1 MGIYNRNGM
10 IASLNESTRGFGPV
24 EVCETFRVGDDLG
37 WSCAKVCA
45 SIEEASNEWMR
56 EIGMEELEHATIF
69 GEELVY
75 EAEDASAK
83 KNKNKFMAFISSVK
97 NAVMKFFKTI
107 RDKIASFF
115 AKFKKKK
122 DTAKDNG
129 SGEMTSDEA
138 FLRASA
144 VRQAEMIKA
153 ADNTLKWKAAEEI
166 KDTVVPVF
174 HKCVIDVENY
184 SDMVSTNMVKEMVDE
199 FFDDVDMLI
208 DIIDTEVEKA
218 ANKAEDEE
226 ILKVQTAPKG
236 SEKEKQAGI
245 DMIKASANWEK
256 AKFKASKLSN
266 DDVNDVA
273 NNPTFQAKYKVFK
286 ERWID
291 DSSKVRK
298 AVAATFLGSKEVSGS
313 GATLNYLLGNKN
325 SYSEAFKSILTNDG
339 KSEKIGNI
347 IDNSSPSIWT
357 LEQLSKAQEAIEKG
371 VDKNLSTTMDGLQKQ
386 FDEILKKFDDKSS
399 RMSETNIIA
408 STKQHVSMLTKTYL
422 DSAAAFTDSALNY
435 LTQVKTIWNRYI
447 SAYEK
452 LKKAAEAKKN
462 SKNDSESSAK
472 NEGYNF
478 FGAFESIR

>member
-37 WSCAKVCA
+37 WSCAKLCA

-56 EIGMEELEHATIF
+56 EIGMEELEHATVF

-83 KNKNKFMAFISSVK
+83 KNKNKFMAFIASIK

-107 RDKIASFF
+107 RDKIVSFF

-122 DTAKDNG
+122 DTTKDNG

-166 KDTVVPVF
+166 KDTEVPVY
-174 HKCVIDVENY
+174 HKCVVDIENY

-208 DIIDTEVEKA
+208 DIIDTETEKEI
-218 ANKAEDEE
+218 NKAEEKKRLEFQTSPDYNDEE
-226 ILKVQTAPKG
+226 RKAGVTATKAVADY
-236 SEKEKQAGI
+236 ERQA
-245 DMIKASANWEK
+245 SRL
-256 AKFKASKLSN
+256 SKISN
-266 DDVNDVA
+266 GDVNAAA
-273 NNPTFQAKYKVFK
+273 NNPTFQAKYKAFK

-291 DSSKVRK
+291 DPSKVRQT
-298 AVAATFLGSKEVSGS
+298 VAEVFLGKLSGS
-313 GATLNYLLGNKN
+313 IANFLKTRS
-325 SYSEAFKSILTNDG
+325 SYSEAFKIILAQHD

-347 IDNSSPSIWT
+347 IDNSAPSIWT
-357 LEQLSKAQEAIEKG
+357 LEKLSSAQEAIEKG
-371 VDKNLSTTMDGLQKQ
+371 VDKNLSIAMDGLQKQ

-408 STKQHVSMLTKTYL
+408 ATKQHVSMLTKTYL
-422 DSAAAFTDSALNY
+422 DSASAFTDSALNY

-462 SKNDSESSAK
+462 SNNGSESAAK

>member
-10 IASLNESTRGFGPV
+10 LASLNESTRGFEPI
-24 EVCETFRVGDDLG
+24 EVCETFTVGDDLG

-83 KNKNKFMAFISSVK
+83 KNGGKFKAFL
-97 NAVMKFFKTI
+97 MKIKTTVAEFFKKI
-107 RDKIASFF
+107 RTRIVNFF

-122 DTAKDNG
+122 DTTAS
-129 SGEMTSDEA
+129 SGGDMTSDEA

-166 KDTVVPVF
+166 KDTEVPKF
-174 HKCVIDVENY
+174 HRCVYDTENY
-184 SDMVSTNMVKEMVDE
+184 LELVNTNMVKEMVDE

-208 DIIDTEVEKA
+208 DIIDSATEKQINKDEEKYTMQANFSPDMSDEEREAGIRAAKA
-218 ANKAEDEE
+218 AADLDRA
-226 ILKVQTAPKG
+226 IAR
-236 SEKEKQAGI
+236 KEKI
-245 DMIKASANWEK
+245 
-256 AKFKASKLSN
+256 SN
-266 DDVNDVA
+266 DKVNSAA
-273 NNPTFQAKYKVFK
+273 NNPTFQAKYKAFEEK
-286 ERWID
+286 WINNPA
-291 DSSKVRK
+291 KVRK
-298 AVAATFLGSKEVSGS
+298 AVASTFVGSKDIS
-313 GATLNYLLGNKN
+313 GATLNYLIGNKM
-325 SYSEAFKSILTNDG
+325 SYANAFKSVIMSDD

-347 IDNSSPSIWT
+347 IDNMSPSVWT
-357 LEQLSKAQEAIEKG
+357 LEKLSSTQEAIEKG
-371 VDKNLSTTMDGLQKQ
+371 VDKILADAMDGLQKQ

-399 RMSETNIIA
+399 RMAETYIITA
-408 STKQHVSMLTKTYL
+408 TKQHVSSLTQTYL
-422 DSAAAFTDSALNY
+422 DSASIFTNAAINY

-452 LKKAAEAKKN
+452 HKKAAEAKKN
-462 SKNDSESSAK
+462 AGKDGETAK
-472 NEGYNF
+472 NEGYSF

>member
-56 EIGMEELEHATIF
+56 EIGMEELEHATVF
-69 GEELVY
+69 GEELIY

-83 KNKNKFMAFISSVK
+83 KNKNKFMAFISSIK

-107 RDKIASFF
+107 KDKIVSFF

-122 DTAKDNG
+122 DTTKDNGSG

-166 KDTVVPVF
+166 KDTEVPVY
-174 HKCVIDVENY
+174 HKCVVDIENY
-184 SDMVSTNMVKEMVDE
+184 SDMVSSNMVKEMVDE

-218 ANKAEDEE
+218 ADKAEDEE
-226 ILKVQTAPKG
+226 ILKIQTAPKG
-236 SEKEKQAGI
+236 SEKEKQAAI
-245 DMIKASANWEK
+245 DAMKATAKFEK

-266 DDVNDVA
+266 DDVNDAA
-273 NNPTFQAKYKVFK
+273 NNPTFQAKYKAFK

-291 DSSKVRK
+291 DPSKVRQT
-298 AVAATFLGSKEVSGS
+298 VAEMFLGKLSGS
-313 GATLNYLLGNKN
+313 IANFLKTRS
-325 SYSEAFKSILTNDG
+325 SYSEAFKIILAQHD

-347 IDNSSPSIWT
+347 IDNSAPSIWT
-357 LEQLSKAQEAIEKG
+357 LEKLSSAQEAIEKG
-371 VDKNLSTTMDGLQKQ
+371 VDKNLSIAMDGLQKQ

-408 STKQHVSMLTKTYL
+408 ATKQHVSMLTKTYL

-462 SKNDSESSAK
+462 SNNGSESTAK

-478 FGAFESIR
+478 FGAVESIG

>member
-56 EIGMEELEHATIF
+56 EIGMEELEHATVF
-69 GEELVY
+69 GEELIY

-83 KNKNKFMAFISSVK
+83 KNKNKFMAFIASIK

-107 RDKIASFF
+107 RDKIVSFF

-122 DTAKDNG
+122 DTTKDNG

-166 KDTVVPVF
+166 KDTEVPVY
-174 HKCVIDVENY
+174 HKCVVDIENY
-184 SDMVSTNMVKEMVDE
+184 SDMVSSNMVKEMVDE

-208 DIIDTEVEKA
+208 DIIDTEFEKE

-236 SEKEKQAGI
+236 GEKEKQAGI
-245 DMIKASANWEK
+245 DMIKASANWDK

-266 DDVNDVA
+266 DIVNDAA
-273 NNPTFQAKYKVFK
+273 NNPTFQAKYKAFK

-291 DSSKVRK
+291 DPSKVRQT
-298 AVAATFLGSKEVSGS
+298 VAEVFLGKLSGS
-313 GATLNYLLGNKN
+313 IANFLKTRS
-325 SYSEAFKSILTNDG
+325 SYSEAFKIILAQHD

-347 IDNSSPSIWT
+347 IDNSAPSIWT
-357 LEQLSKAQEAIEKG
+357 LEKLSSAQEAIEKG
-371 VDKNLSTTMDGLQKQ
+371 VDKNLSIAMDGLQKQ

-408 STKQHVSMLTKTYL
+408 ATKQHVSMLTKTYL

-462 SKNDSESSAK
+462 SNNGSESAAK

>member
-10 IASLNESTRGFGPV
+10 LASLNESTRGFEPI
-24 EVCETFRVGDDLG
+24 EVCETFTVGDDLG

-83 KNKNKFMAFISSVK
+83 KNGGKFKTFL
-97 NAVMKFFKTI
+97 MKIKTTVVEFFKKI
-107 RDKIASFF
+107 RTRIVNFF

-122 DTAKDNG
+122 DTTAS
-129 SGEMTSDEA
+129 SGGDMTSDEA

-166 KDTVVPVF
+166 KDTEVPKF
-174 HKCVIDVENY
+174 HSCVYDTENY
-184 SDMVSTNMVKEMVDE
+184 LELVNTNMVKEMVDE

-208 DIIDTEVEKA
+208 DIIDSATEKQINKDEEKNTMQANFSPDMSDEERKAGIRAAKA
-218 ANKAEDEE
+218 AADLDRA
-226 ILKVQTAPKG
+226 IAR
-236 SEKEKQAGI
+236 KEKI
-245 DMIKASANWEK
+245 
-256 AKFKASKLSN
+256 SN
-266 DDVNDVA
+266 DKVNSAA
-273 NNPTFQAKYKVFK
+273 NNPTFQAKYKAFEEK
-286 ERWID
+286 WINNPA
-291 DSSKVRK
+291 KVRK
-298 AVAATFLGSKEVSGS
+298 AVASTFVGSKDIS
-313 GATLNYLLGNKN
+313 GATLNYLIGNKV
-325 SYSEAFKSILTNDG
+325 SYANAFKSVIMQDD

-347 IDNSSPSIWT
+347 IDNMSPSVWT
-357 LEQLSKAQEAIEKG
+357 LEKLSSTQEAIEKG
-371 VDKNLSTTMDGLQKQ
+371 VDKTLADAMDRLQKQ

-399 RMSETNIIA
+399 RMAETYIITA
-408 STKQHVSMLTKTYL
+408 TKQHVSSLTQTYL
-422 DSAAAFTDSALNY
+422 ESASTFTNAALNY

-452 LKKAAEAKKN
+452 HKKAAEAKKN
-462 SKNDSESSAK
+462 TGKDGETAK

>member
-107 RDKIASFF
+107 KDKIVSFF

-122 DTAKDNG
+122 DTTKDNG

-166 KDTVVPVF
+166 KDTEVPMY

-208 DIIDTEVEKA
+208 DIIDTENEKKINSKEEKDTMKYQTSPDYNDAERNAGVA
-218 ANKAEDEE
+218 ASKAKAEF
-226 ILKVQTAPKG
+226 QRAM
-236 SEKEKQAGI
+236 SQ
-245 DMIKASANWEK
+245 S
-256 AKFKASKLSN
+256 SKISN
-266 DDVNDVA
+266 DSINAAA
-273 NNPTFQAKYKVFK
+273 NNPTFQAKYNTFK

-298 AVAATFLGSKEVSGS
+298 AVAATFLGSKDISGS
-313 GATLNYLLGNKN
+313 TINYLLGNKH
-325 SYSEAFKSILTNDG
+325 SYSEAFKSVLTQDG
-339 KSEKIGNI
+339 KTEKIGNI

-357 LEQLSKAQEAIEKG
+357 LEKLSSTQEAIEKG
-371 VDKNLSTTMDGLQKQ
+371 VDKTLANTMDGLQKQ
-386 FDEILKKFDDKSS
+386 FDEILKKFNDKSS
-399 RMSETNIIA
+399 RMYETNIIT

-422 DSAAAFTDSALNY
+422 DSASAFTDSALNY

-462 SKNDSESSAK
+462 SNNGSESAAK

>member
-56 EIGMEELEHATIF
+56 EIGMEELEHATVF

-83 KNKNKFMAFISSVK
+83 KNKNKFIAFISSIK

-122 DTAKDNG
+122 DEMTSD
-129 SGEMTSDEA
+129 EMTSDEA

-184 SDMVSTNMVKEMVDE
+184 SDMVSINMVKEMTDE

-208 DIIDTEVEKA
+208 DIIDTDVEKA
-218 ANKAEDEE
+218 ANRAEDEE
-226 ILKVQTAPKG
+226 ILKIQTAPKG
-236 SEKEKQAGI
+236 GEKEKQAAI
-245 DMIKASANWEK
+245 DALKAQSNFEK
-256 AKFKASKLSN
+256 TKFKASKLSN
-266 DDVNDVA
+266 DDVNEGA

-357 LEQLSKAQEAIEKG
+357 LEQLSRAQEAIEKG

-386 FDEILKKFDDKSS
+386 FAEILKKFDDKSS

-422 DSAAAFTDSALNY
+422 DSASAFTDSALNY

-462 SKNDSESSAK
+462 SNNGSESAAK

>member
-1 MGIYNRNGM
+1 MGIYNRNGVL
-10 IASLNESTRGFGPV
+10 ASLNESTRGFEPI
-24 EVCETFRVGDDLG
+24 EVCETFTVGDDLG

-83 KNKNKFMAFISSVK
+83 KNGGKFKAFL
-97 NAVMKFFKTI
+97 MKIKTTVAEFFKKI
-107 RDKIASFF
+107 RTRIANFF

-122 DTAKDNG
+122 DTTAS
-129 SGEMTSDEA
+129 SGGDMTSDEA

-166 KDTVVPVF
+166 KDTEVPKF
-174 HKCVIDVENY
+174 HSCVYDTENY
-184 SDMVSTNMVKEMVDE
+184 LELVNTNMVKEMVDE

-208 DIIDTEVEKA
+208 DIIDTEAEKKINADEEKA
-218 ANKAEDEE
+218 TQKY
-226 ILKVQTAPKG
+226 QTSPDYKND
-236 SEKEKQAGI
+236 SERETGVA
-245 DMIKASANWEK
+245 MTK
-256 AKFKASKLSN
+256 AKADFERLQSRNSKISN
-266 DDVNDVA
+266 DKVNSAA
-273 NNPTFQAKYKVFK
+273 NNPTFQAKYKAFEEK
-286 ERWID
+286 WINNPA
-291 DSSKVRK
+291 KVRK
-298 AVAATFLGSKEVSGS
+298 AVASTFVGSKDIS
-313 GATLNYLLGNKN
+313 GATLNYFIGNKM
-325 SYSEAFKSILTNDG
+325 SYANAFKSVIMPDD

-347 IDNSSPSIWT
+347 IDNMSPSVWT
-357 LEQLSKAQEAIEKG
+357 LEKLSSTQEAIEKG
-371 VDKNLSTTMDGLQKQ
+371 VDKTLADAMDGLQKQ

-399 RMSETNIIA
+399 RMAETNIIA
-408 STKQHVSMLTKTYL
+408 ATKQHVSSLTQTYL
-422 DSAAAFTDSALNY
+422 ESASTFTNAALNY

-452 LKKAAEAKKN
+452 HKKAAEAKKN
-462 SKNDSESSAK
+462 AGKDGETAK

>member
-37 WSCAKVCA
+37 WSCAKICA

-56 EIGMEELEHATIF
+56 EIGMEELEHATVF
-69 GEELVY
+69 GEELIY

-83 KNKNKFMAFISSVK
+83 KNKNKFMAFISSIK

-107 RDKIASFF
+107 KDKIVSFF

-122 DTAKDNG
+122 DTTKDNGSG

-166 KDTVVPVF
+166 KDTEVPVY
-174 HKCVIDVENY
+174 HKCVVDIENY
-184 SDMVSTNMVKEMVDE
+184 SDMVSSNMVKEMVDE

-208 DIIDTEVEKA
+208 DIIDAEADKE
-218 ANKAEDEE
+218 ANKAEEE
-226 ILKVQTAPKG
+226 DTLHFQTAPDLTD
-236 SEKEKQAGI
+236 KERETGIAAAKAG
-245 DMIKASANWEK
+245 AEYWRTSNR
-256 AKFKASKLSN
+256 ASKISN
-266 DDVNDVA
+266 DSINKAA
-273 NNPTFQAKYKVFK
+273 NNPTFQAKYKAFK

-291 DSSKVRK
+291 DPSKVRQT
-298 AVAATFLGSKEVSGS
+298 VAEMFLGKLSGS
-313 GATLNYLLGNKN
+313 IANFLKTRS
-325 SYSEAFKSILTNDG
+325 SYSEAFKIILAQHD

-347 IDNSSPSIWT
+347 IDNSAPSIWT
-357 LEQLSKAQEAIEKG
+357 LEKLSSAQEAIEKG
-371 VDKNLSTTMDGLQKQ
+371 VDKNLSIAMDGLQKQ

-408 STKQHVSMLTKTYL
+408 ATKQHVSMLTKTYL
-422 DSAAAFTDSALNY
+422 DSASAFTDSALNY

-462 SKNDSESSAK
+462 SNNGSESTAK

>member
-56 EIGMEELEHATIF
+56 EIGMEELEHATVF

-122 DTAKDNG
+122 DTTKDSG
-129 SGEMTSDEA
+129 SG
-138 FLRASA
+138 
-144 VRQAEMIKA
+144 EMIKA

-236 SEKEKQAGI
+236 GEKEKQAGI

-266 DDVNDVA
+266 DVVNDAA
-273 NNPTFQAKYKVFK
+273 NNPAFQAKYKVFK

-325 SYSEAFKSILTNDG
+325 PYSEAFKSILTNDG

-357 LEQLSKAQEAIEKG
+357 LEQLSRAQEAIEKG

-462 SKNDSESSAK
+462 SNNGSESAAK

>member
-56 EIGMEELEHATIF
+56 EIGMEELEHATVF

-83 KNKNKFMAFISSVK
+83 KNKNKFIAFISSIK

-122 DTAKDNG
+122 DEMTSD
-129 SGEMTSDEA
+129 EMTSDEA

-184 SDMVSTNMVKEMVDE
+184 SDMVSINMVKEMTDE

-208 DIIDTEVEKA
+208 DIIDTDVEKA
-218 ANKAEDEE
+218 ANRAEDEG
-226 ILKVQTAPKG
+226 ILKIQTAPKG
-236 SEKEKQAGI
+236 GEKEKQAAI
-245 DMIKASANWEK
+245 DALKAQSNFEK
-256 AKFKASKLSN
+256 TKFKASKLSN
-266 DDVNDVA
+266 DDVNEGA

-357 LEQLSKAQEAIEKG
+357 LEQLSRAQEAIEKG

-386 FDEILKKFDDKSS
+386 FAEILKKFDDKSS

-422 DSAAAFTDSALNY
+422 DSASAFTDSALNY

-462 SKNDSESSAK
+462 SNNGSESTAK

>member
-56 EIGMEELEHATIF
+56 EIGMEELEHATVF

-83 KNKNKFMAFISSVK
+83 KNKNKFIAFISSIK

-122 DTAKDNG
+122 DEMTSD
-129 SGEMTSDEA
+129 EMTSDEA

-184 SDMVSTNMVKEMVDE
+184 SDMVSINMVKEMTDE

-208 DIIDTEVEKA
+208 DIIDTDVEKA
-218 ANKAEDEE
+218 ANRAEDEG
-226 ILKVQTAPKG
+226 ILKIQTAPKG
-236 SEKEKQAGI
+236 GEKEKQAAI
-245 DMIKASANWEK
+245 DALKAQSNFEK
-256 AKFKASKLSN
+256 TKFKASKLSN
-266 DDVNDVA
+266 DDVNEGA

-357 LEQLSKAQEAIEKG
+357 LEQLSRAQEAIEKG

-386 FDEILKKFDDKSS
+386 FAEILKKFDDKSS

-422 DSAAAFTDSALNY
+422 DSASAFTDSALNY

-462 SKNDSESSAK
+462 SNNGSESAAK